1 MDLTKSIQSYLEELS
16 SDAPTPGGGNVAA
29 LSATL
34 ACTLG
39 IMVCNLT
46 IGKKKY
52 LEVDEEIKKVKTEL
66 EDYKDC
72 FVELAQ
78 KDNMAFDEVMKAF
91 KLAKETEEDK
101 KIRSE
106 KIQEATFAAAVV
118 PSEVI
123 ETCKKVLPLIET
135 VALKGNKNSVSDAGV
150 ALSLLST
157 GAEGAL
163 LNVVINCTSLS
174 NRTIGNELLKKS
186 EILCDEIKTGTSKA
200 IAKIKSSLMDS

>member
-52 LEVDEEIKKVKTEL
+52 LDVDEEIKKVKTEL

>member
-1 MDLTKSIQSYLEELS
+1 MDLSKSLQVYLEELS
-16 SDAPTPGGGNVAA
+16 SDAATPGGGNVAA

-34 ACTLG
+34 ACSLG

-52 LEVDEEIKKVKTEL
+52 LEVEEEIRSVKTEL
-66 EDYKDC
+66 ENLKDC

-78 KDNMAFDEVMKAF
+78 KDNIAFDKVMDAF
-91 KLAKETEEDK
+91 KLPKETDK
-101 KIRSE
+101 EKETRSE
-106 KIQEATFAAAVV
+106 QIQEATFAAAVV

-123 ETCKKVLPLIET
+123 ETCKKTLPLLET
-135 VALKGNKNSVSDAGV
+135 AALKGNKNSVSDAGV

-163 LNVVINCTSLS
+163 LNVIINCSSLS
-174 NRTIGNELLKKS
+174 NKTIGNELLKKS
-186 EILCDEIKTGTSKA
+186 EILCDEIKAGTTKA
-200 IAKIKSSLMDS
+200 IAKIKSSLMNG

>member
-1 MDLTKSIQSYLEELS
+1 MDLTKSIQSYLQELS

-34 ACTLG
+34 ACSLG

-52 LEVDEEIKKVKTEL
+52 IDVDEEMKKVKTEL
-66 EDYKDC
+66 EDFKSC
-72 FVELAQ
+72 FIELAQ
-78 KDNMAFDEVMKAF
+78 KDNIAFDEVMKAF
-91 KLAKETEEDK
+91 KLPKETEEDK
-101 KIRSE
+101 KNRSE

-186 EILCDEIKTGTSKA
+186 EILCDEIKSGTSKA
-200 IAKIKSSLMDS
+200 IASIKATLMDS

>member
-1 MDLTKSIQSYLEELS
+1 MDLTKSIQSYLQELS

-34 ACTLG
+34 ACSLG

-52 LEVDEEIKKVKTEL
+52 IEVDEEMKKVKTEL
-66 EDYKDC
+66 EDFKSC
-72 FVELAQ
+72 FIELAQ
-78 KDNMAFDEVMKAF
+78 KDNIAFDEVMKAF
-91 KLAKETEEDK
+91 KLPKETEEDK
-101 KIRSE
+101 KNRSE

-186 EILCDEIKTGTSKA
+186 EILCDEIKSGTSKA
-200 IAKIKSSLMDS
+200 IASIKATLMDS

>member
-1 MDLTKSIQSYLEELS
+1 MDLSKSLRSYLEELS
-16 SDAPTPGGGNVAA
+16 SDAATPGGGNVAA

-34 ACTLG
+34 ACSLG

-52 LEVDEEIKKVKTEL
+52 ADVQDDIERVKTGL
-66 EDYKDC
+66 EDLKDC

-78 KDNMAFDEVMKAF
+78 KDNLAFDKVMESF
-91 KLAKETEEDK
+91 KLPKETEEQK
-101 KIRSE
+101 ETRSAA
-106 KIQEATFAAAVV
+106 IQEATFAAAVV

-123 ETCKKVLPLIET
+123 ETCKKALPLIET
-135 VALKGNKNSVSDAGV
+135 AALKGNKNSVSDAGV

-163 LNVVINCTSLS
+163 LNVIINCSSLS
-174 NRTIGNELLKKS
+174 NKTIGNELLKKS
-186 EILCDEIKTGTSKA
+186 EILCDEIKAGSSRA
-200 IAKIKSSLMDS
+200 IANIKTSLMNG

>member
-1 MDLTKSIQSYLEELS
+1 MDLSKSLQSYLEELS
-16 SDAPTPGGGNVAA
+16 SDAATPGGGNVAA

-34 ACTLG
+34 ACSLG

-52 LEVDEEIKKVKTEL
+52 ADVQDDIEKVKTGL
-66 EDYKDC
+66 EDLKDC

-78 KDNMAFDEVMKAF
+78 KDNLAFDKVMQAF
-91 KLAKETEEDK
+91 KLPKETDEQKET
-101 KIRSE
+101 RSA

-123 ETCKKVLPLIET
+123 ETCKKALPLIET
-135 VALKGNKNSVSDAGV
+135 AALKGNKNSVSDAGV

-163 LNVVINCTSLS
+163 LNVIINCSSLS
-174 NRTIGNELLKKS
+174 NKTIGNELLKKS
-186 EILCDEIKTGTSKA
+186 EILCDEIKTGTSRA
-200 IAKIKSSLMDS
+200 IANIKTSLMNG

>member
-1 MDLTKSIQSYLEELS
+1 MDLTKSIQSYLQELS

-34 ACTLG
+34 ACSLG

-52 LEVDEEIKKVKTEL
+52 IDVDEEMKKVKTEL
-66 EDYKDC
+66 EDFKSC
-72 FVELAQ
+72 FIELAQ
-78 KDNMAFDEVMKAF
+78 KDNIAFDEVMKAF
-91 KLAKETEEDK
+91 KLPKETEEDK
-101 KIRSE
+101 KNRSE

-186 EILCDEIKTGTSKA
+186 EILCDEIKSGTSKS
-200 IAKIKSSLMDS
+200 IANIKASLMDS